1 MSERDA
7 RGPEEHDP
15 EEHEHE
21 ETRTMKFGVTV
32 VPRVADWQ
40 LFVDLERMGYDCA
53 WAADSQ
59 MLYSDAYA
67 VLALAAAN
75 TSRIRLG
82 TGVSVAGVRLA
93 PVTAHS
99 IATINQMAPGRV
111 FLGIGTGHTAMR
123 VMGKDPVKAAAFREY
138 LRVLRALL
146 HGEEVDYDLGTGKTD
161 IRFLHPDRGFI
172 DVENPVPIYVAADG
186 PLALKSAGAYG
197 DGRVCSHNQT
207 KARLQKSLETMQA
220 GAGAVGRTLPDNFH
234 TAALSYACVLQPG
247 ESMTSD
253 RVIDEIGPMAAA
265 TLHYWWEL
273 YQMNGDTSTVAGRC
287 RNLWDEYLAFTEKM
301 ELPLAKRYQQVHL
314 GHCAFLPPEER
325 RFITED
331 LIRSTGGLVGTP
343 DEIIAML
350 REREAMG
357 LDEITLLPAMETARR
372 NLGDF
377 AEKVIAR
384 Y

>member
-1 MSERDA
+1 
-7 RGPEEHDP
+7 
-15 EEHEHE
+15 
-21 ETRTMKFGVTV
+21 MKFAVTV
-32 VPRVADWQ
+32 APRVSDWR
-40 LFVDLERMGYDCA
+40 LFVDLETMGYDCA

-59 MLYSDAYA
+59 MLYSDVYA

-82 TGVSVAGVRLA
+82 TGVAVAPVRLA

-99 IATINQMAPGRV
+99 IATINQLAPGRV

-123 VMGKDPVKAAAFREY
+123 VMGKTPMKAALFREY

-146 HGEEVDYDLGTGKTD
+146 HGEEVDYALDGERHD
-161 IRFLHPDRGFI
+161 IRFLHPDQGFV
-172 DVENPVPIYVAADG
+172 DVGHPVPIYVAADG
-186 PLALKSAGAYG
+186 PLALRAAGAYG

-207 KARLQKSLETMQA
+207 RVRLQKSMEVMRE
-220 GAGAVGRTLPDNFH
+220 GATAVGRSLPADFH
-234 TAALSYACVLQPG
+234 TTALTYACVLQPG

-265 TLHYWWEL
+265 SLHYWWEL
-273 YQMNGDTSTVAGRC
+273 HQKDGDTSTVAGRC

-301 ELPLAKRYQQVHL
+301 ETPLASRYQQVHL

-325 RFITED
+325 RFITGD
-331 LIRSTGGLVGTP
+331 LIRATGGLVGTP
-343 DEIIAML
+343 DEIITML

-357 LDEITLLPAMETARR
+357 LNEITLLPAMAQARH
-372 NLGDF
+372 NLHDF

>member
-1 MSERDA
+1 
-7 RGPEEHDP
+7 
-15 EEHEHE
+15 
-21 ETRTMKFGVTV
+21 MKFGVTIA
-32 VPRVADWQ
+32 PRISDWK
-40 LFVDLERMGYDCA
+40 LFVDLETMGYDCA

-67 VLALAAAN
+67 TLALAAAN

-99 IATINQMAPGRV
+99 IASINQLAPGRV

-123 VMGKDPVKAAAFREY
+123 VMGKDPVNAKAFRDY

-146 HGEEVDYDLGTGKTD
+146 HGEEVDYALFDGDEKTD
-161 IRFLHPDRGFI
+161 IRFLHPSMGFI
-172 DVENPVPIYVAADG
+172 DVAHPVPIYVAADG
-186 PLALKSAGAYG
+186 PLALKAAGAYG

-207 KARLQKSLETMQA
+207 RARLQKSSETMQQ
-220 GAGAVGRTLPDNFH
+220 GAAAVGRALPDSFH

-247 ESMTSD
+247 EKMTSD
-253 RVIDEIGPMAAA
+253 RVIDEIGPMAIA

-273 YQMNGDTSTVAGRC
+273 YRKDGDTSTVSQRC
-287 RNLWDEYLAFTEKM
+287 LTLWDDYLAFTERM
-301 ELPLAKRYQQVHL
+301 ETPPAKRYQQVHL
-314 GHCAFLPPEER
+314 GHCAFLPAEER

-331 LIRSTGGLVGTP
+331 LIRATGGLVGTP
-343 DEIIAML
+343 DEIVTML

-357 LDEITLLPAMETARR
+357 LDEITLLPAMEMARR
-372 NLGDF
+372 NLKDF
-377 AEKVIAR
+377 ADKVIAR

>member
-1 MSERDA
+1 
-7 RGPEEHDP
+7 
-15 EEHEHE
+15 
-21 ETRTMKFGVTV
+21 MKFGVTV
-32 VPRVADWQ
+32 VPRAADWK
-40 LFVDLERMGYDCA
+40 LFVDLEAMGYDAA

-67 VLALAAAN
+67 VLALAAQN

-99 IATINQMAPGRV
+99 IATINRLAPGRT

-123 VMGKDPVKAAAFREY
+123 VMGKDPMKARDFREY

-146 HGEEVDYDLGTGKTD
+146 HGEEVDYALGDTDERTD
-161 IRFLHPDRGFI
+161 IRFLHPDMGFI
-172 DVENPVPIYVAADG
+172 NVERPVPIYVAADG
-186 PLALKSAGAYG
+186 PLGLKSAGAYG
-197 DGRVCSHNQT
+197 DGRICSHNQT
-207 KARLQKSLETMQA
+207 KARLQKSLDTMRE
-220 GAGAVGRTLPDNFH
+220 GAAAVGRTLPDGFH

-247 ESMTSD
+247 ESMTAD

-273 YQMNGDTSTVAGRC
+273 YQKDGDTSTVAGRC
-287 RNLWDEYLAFTEKM
+287 RDLWEEYLAFTEKM
-301 ELPLAKRYQQVHL
+301 ATPPDKRYQQVHF

-357 LDEITLLPAMETARR
+357 LNEISLLPAMATARQ
-372 NLGDF
+372 NLKDF
-377 AEKVIAR
+377 ADKVIAR

>member
-1 MSERDA
+1 
-7 RGPEEHDP
+7 
-15 EEHEHE
+15 
-21 ETRTMKFGVTV
+21 MKFGVTV
-32 VPRVADWQ
+32 VPRVSDWQ
-40 LFVDLERMGYDCA
+40 LFVDLETMGYDCA

-67 VLALAAAN
+67 TLALAAAN

-99 IATINQMAPGRV
+99 IASINQLAPGRV

-123 VMGKDPVKAAAFREY
+123 VMGMDPVKAGAFRDY
-138 LRVLRALL
+138 LRVLRGLL
-146 HGEEVDYDLGTGKTD
+146 HGEEVDYELLGERSD
-161 IRFLHPDRGFI
+161 IRFLHPERGFI
-172 DVENPVPIYVAADG
+172 DVARPVPIYVAADG

-197 DGRVCSHNQT
+197 DGRVCSHNHT
-207 KARLQKSLETMQA
+207 RARLQKSLETMQQ
-220 GAGAVGRTLPDNFH
+220 GAAAIGRTLPNDFH
-234 TAALSYACVLQPG
+234 TAALSYACVLRPG
-247 ESMTSD
+247 EHLTSD

-273 YQMNGDTSTVAGRC
+273 YQKDCDTSTISARC
-287 RNLWDEYLAFTEKM
+287 GTLWDEYLAFTEKM
-301 ELPLAKRYQQVHL
+301 ETPLSRRYQQVHL
-314 GHCAFLPPEER
+314 GHCAFLPAEER

-357 LDEITLLPAMETARR
+357 LSEITLLPAMKTARR
-372 NLGDF
+372 NLKDF

>member
-1 MSERDA
+1 
-7 RGPEEHDP
+7 
-15 EEHEHE
+15 
-21 ETRTMKFGVTV
+21 MKFGVTV
-32 VPRVADWQ
+32 VPRIADWR
-40 LFVDLERMGYDCA
+40 LFVELEEMGYDCA

-59 MLYSDAYA
+59 MIYSDAYA
-67 VLALAAAN
+67 VLALAAAH

-82 TGVSVAGVRLA
+82 TGVAVAPTRLA

-99 IATINQMAPGRV
+99 IATINQLAPGRT

-123 VMGKDPVKAAAFREY
+123 VMGKDPMKAGAFREY

-146 HGEEVDYDLGTGKTD
+146 HGEEVDYALDGGETSA
-161 IRFLHPDRGFI
+161 IRFLHPKDGFI
-172 DVENPVPIYVAADG
+172 NVEQPVPIYVAADG
-186 PLALKSAGAYG
+186 PLALKAAGAYG
-197 DGRVCSHNQT
+197 DGRVCSHNQS

-220 GAGAVGRTLPDNFH
+220 GAAAVGRTLPSDFY
-234 TAALSYACVLQPG
+234 TAALTYACVLQPG
-247 ESMTSD
+247 EKMTSD

-287 RNLWDEYLAFTEKM
+287 QNLWQEYLDFTENM
-301 ELPLAKRYQQVHL
+301 EIPLAKRYQQVHR
-314 GHCAFLPPEER
+314 GHCAWLPPEER

-343 DEIIAML
+343 EEIIAML

-357 LDEITLLPAMETARR
+357 LDEITLLPAMATARR
-372 NLGDF
+372 NLKDF
-377 AEKVIAR
+377 ADKVIAR